1 MFVGRRGGDGMGP
14 GRRVHTCGEVG
25 LRINLGFPVTLSED
39 TGPLES
45 SFTHLLK
52 KPSQLGED
60 GKNLL
65 MH

>member
-25 LRINLGFPVTLSED
+25 LRLDLGFLVILSED

-45 SFTHLLK
+45 SFTHLYI
-52 KPSQLGED
+52 
-60 GKNLL
+60 
-65 MH
+65 